1 MENPFINFFIV
12 AITLLVGLLT
22 FRKTHR
28 DWRKRTEE
36 WQEKLRAECGSDP
49 IREPDWL
56 STEKRFYRRQYRI
69 RMQIGVCFLLLAV
82 LIAGLWYCLANRL
95 AEKGVYCVI
104 ASLLLIF
111 WQSFLAVMDGIRS
124 YVYLS
129 REDANE
135 VIAEEKEFLRNEY
148 RKRHM
153 KKK

>member
-1 MENPFINFFIV
+1 
-12 AITLLVGLLT
+12 
-22 FRKTHR
+22 
-28 DWRKRTEE
+28 
-36 WQEKLRAECGSDP
+36 
-49 IREPDWL
+49 
-56 STEKRFYRRQYRI
+56 
-69 RMQIGVCFLLLAV
+69 MQIGVCFLLLAV

>member
-1 MENPFINFFIV
+1 MEDPFINFLIV
-12 AITLLVGLLT
+12 AAALLGSLLT
-22 FRKTHR
+22 FRKNRR
-28 DWRKRTEE
+28 DWRKKTEE
-36 WQEKLRAECGSDP
+36 WHEKLYAECGTDP
-49 IREPDWL
+49 VNEPGWL
-56 STEKRFYRRQYRI
+56 IAEKRFYRRQYRI